1 MTTFLLRPTAT
12 VAHTVLYDEMLAD
25 APAAVEFLETVMGR
39 MKASKQDKPSAIE
52 EAKIIFICEI
62 GIRLLEQS
70 QLDAVKE
77 KIREC
82 EKAIDSIPDTS
93 DLTYSFFYK
102 LSAAFH
108 KSKESPADFYRSTL
122 QYLTYTPIDTLSMDQ
137 QCEIARDL
145 CLAAFVAEDLF
156 TFGELIQHP
165 VLGSLDNSE
174 FSWMPGM
181 LRALNIGNIAEYD
194 KLCAAESA
202 KINGFPI
209 MVANQTL
216 LRQKLSIA
224 ALIELIFQRNA
235 DERQIPF
242 ADIAEGTG
250 LPLDQV
256 EHLLIKAL
264 SLKLVRGVIDEVDQN
279 VNITWA
285 IPHALDMDQIATMKD
300 KIGDWQEKTKG
311 TMQFVEDESPELF
324 T

>member
-1 MTTFLLRPTAT
+1 
-12 VAHTVLYDEMLAD
+12 
-25 APAAVEFLETVMGR
+25 MGR
-39 MKASKQDKPSAIE
+39 MKASKQDKETAIE
-52 EAKIIFICEI
+52 EAKIIFNCEI
-62 GIRLLEQS
+62 GMKLLEQS
-70 QLDAVKE
+70 QVEAVKTKMKETE
-77 KIREC
+77 KS
-82 EKAIDSIPDTS
+82 IDSIQDTS

-102 LSAAFH
+102 LSAAFQ
-108 KSKESPADFYRSTL
+108 KSREQPAEFYRSTL
-122 QYLTYTPIDTLSMDQ
+122 QYLTYTPIETLNSDQ

-145 CLAAFVAEDLF
+145 CLAAFVAEDLY

-165 VLGSLDNSE
+165 VLSSLDNTE

-181 LRALNIGNIAEYD
+181 LRALNTGKIGEYD
-194 KLCAAESA
+194 KLCAAEAA

-242 ADIAEGTG
+242 AAVAAGCG
-250 LPLDQV
+250 LPVDQV

-264 SLKLVRGVIDEVDQN
+264 SLKLIRGVIDEVDQN
-279 VNITWA
+279 IHITWVT
-285 IPHALDMDQIATMKD
+285 PHALDMDQITTMKS
-300 KIGDWQEKTKG
+300 KLGDWQEKTKG